1 MLDFGVQEKWPTK
14 LVERKWEQILFAPNE
29 TVRPN
34 NAHLPTLDRSLI
46 MPSAAGPFETPS
58 VQSIG
63 EDSLATDGG
72 LHLGYE

>member
-14 LVERKWEQILFAPNE
+14 MVERKWEQFLFGSND
-29 TVRPN
+29 TVRSS
-34 NAHLPTLDRSLI
+34 NARLPALDRSLL
-46 MPSAAGPFETPS
+46 MPSASSPFETPS